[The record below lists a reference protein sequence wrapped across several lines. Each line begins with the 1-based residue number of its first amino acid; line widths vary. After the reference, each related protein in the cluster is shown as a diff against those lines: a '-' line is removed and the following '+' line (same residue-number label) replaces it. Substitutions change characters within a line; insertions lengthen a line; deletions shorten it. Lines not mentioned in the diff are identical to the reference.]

1 MRKTTISG
9 SKKVA
14 NSKLFSLEIVH
25 FLRVNLFLSLVF
37 STFLWIFCCF
47 FFSSCK
53 RSSYRFY
60 SFYLLA
66 DTIQLT
72 IFLFSFF
79 FLTGKKHVFSIYV
92 GKLMINIYYNIFS
105 CRSIYAA
112 STRDEFNLLKKH
124 ERRKRGKRSTSFLSQ
139 LFNNS
144 KLLSAQHREE
154 VEKRN
159 EKLIQFKNYFTVY
172 CCKIIL
178 LISRILTF
186 NFLKVSL

>member
-105 CRSIYAA
+105 CRSIYAE
-112 STRDEFNLLKKH
+112 STRDEFKFIKKTRDENEEKDRLH
-124 ERRKRGKRSTSFLSQ
+124 FCRNFLITRNYCLRSTERR
-139 LFNNS
+139 
-144 KLLSAQHREE
+144 
-154 VEKRN
+154 
-159 EKLIQFKNYFTVY
+159 
-172 CCKIIL
+172 
-178 LISRILTF
+178 
-186 NFLKVSL
+186 